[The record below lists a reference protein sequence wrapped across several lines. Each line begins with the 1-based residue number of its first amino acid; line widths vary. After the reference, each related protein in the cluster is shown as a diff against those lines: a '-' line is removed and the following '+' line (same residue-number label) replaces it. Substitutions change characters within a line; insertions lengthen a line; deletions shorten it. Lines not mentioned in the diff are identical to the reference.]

1 VLIETN
7 ITFEA
12 MNKPPLIKESRQ
24 KKFAY
29 AIILLF
35 CVSFIVG
42 LSGAFFQDNALPQI
56 MLWQGAMT
64 CMISACVLMG
74 AYVAEKGWSFASGG
88 FYLLGIACGSF
99 YSSLA
104 VDTFTP
110 NVMARGIIFLI
121 PAFISIGMS
130 NYLPLLLKWLS
141 ISICIPFII
150 LYIRILTGTYV
161 LNEFLQMASFSYL
174 QFISVLWGIHIWRE
188 LKRNTGAEP
197 QVPSDI
203 S

>member
-1 VLIETN
+1 LSLFNKIQTI
-7 ITFEA
+7 ITFEG
-12 MNKPPLIKESRQ
+12 MNKSAQLKESRQ
-24 KKFAY
+24 NKFAY
-29 AIILLF
+29 AIIILF
-35 CVSFIVG
+35 SVSFVVG
-42 LSGAFFQDNALPQI
+42 TSGAFLADNSLPQI

-130 NYLPLLLKWLS
+130 NYLPVVLKWLS
-141 ISICIPFII
+141 ISICIPFLI
-150 LYIRILTGTYV
+150 LYIRILRGTYV

-174 QFISVLWGIHIWRE
+174 QINSLLWGINIWRE
-188 LKRNTGAEP
+188 LKRNSDADP
-197 QVPSDI
+197 QAP
-203 S
+203 